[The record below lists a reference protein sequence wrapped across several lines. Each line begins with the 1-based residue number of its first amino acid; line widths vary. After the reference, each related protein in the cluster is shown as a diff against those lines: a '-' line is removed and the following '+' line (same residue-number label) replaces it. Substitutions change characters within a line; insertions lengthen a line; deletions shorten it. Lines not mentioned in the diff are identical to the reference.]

1 MVGSPFLRRKICGNC
16 FRTIVLR
23 HLTGWPGYPG
33 GRAFR
38 GPGREYI
45 WTIIAIF
52 VGTLKEES
60 KVMEKVWIVESR
72 YYNFDQDDGQD
83 IYIRNDT
90 YVHKSEEGA
99 RGRFEALKE
108 DLELWG
114 VGEDDCETY
123 VITDNRIVLEYSYQ
137 ANELILYENKVYD

>member
-1 MVGSPFLRRKICGNC
+1 MRPKNWGKNC
-16 FRTIVLR
+16 FDEL
-23 HLTGWPGYPG
+23 LAQGDNAAQGA
-33 GRAFR
+33 GREGVQR
-38 GPGREYI
+38 SPGREYI

-52 VGTLKEES
+52 VGTLKYES